1 MVTSADG
8 HFCHFRCFVQSFD
21 RSVVLLP
28 HQTKP
33 CPDLLLDILLADK
46 DDKHEEAAEQV
57 EAVDHPEE
65 DLEVVGVVAEPL
77 WVV

>member
-1 MVTSADG
+1 M
-8 HFCHFRCFVQSFD
+8 
-21 RSVVLLP
+21 LPP
-28 HQTKP
+28 HQAKP
-33 CPDLLLDILLADK
+33 GPDLVHDILLADK